1 MLTYASLVLLV
12 VWILLA
18 SLRVLT
24 LRQSVK
30 SIAADKVLSL
40 LALLVQKYQ
49 Y

>member
-18 SLRVLT
+18 GLRVPT

-30 SIAADKVLSL
+30 FTKVKAIDNDWSAA
-40 LALLVQKYQ
+40 
-49 Y
+49 